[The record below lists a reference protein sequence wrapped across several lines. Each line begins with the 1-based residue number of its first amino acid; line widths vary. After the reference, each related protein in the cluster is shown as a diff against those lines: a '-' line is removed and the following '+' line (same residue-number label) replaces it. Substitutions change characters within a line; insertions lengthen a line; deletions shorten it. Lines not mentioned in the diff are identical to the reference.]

1 MNTLISRNSPHIHLM
16 HRQFTT
22 CDGIRKLPG
31 NINCKPTQSEA
42 EEPELS
48 KLQPRTIASTPLVR
62 CKPFQNDVICARG
75 RTYWD
80 HPGNQLYRKLISLAK
95 NQYSKAPNR
104 LGKSL
109 IVSEIIRH
117 IHQAN
122 GRFMKKVNRK
132 GDEKWVECS
141 VNFIR
146 EKVTQSLRDG
156 LSFKYSSSTE
166 RKRQRKAQSQE
177 IFHGDIDRIVHSN
190 TTVSKKISD
199 FKQKVSWMN
208 RYRGTESE
216 GVSDEAIMKI
226 FEAANLDIL
235 ETMKKQPSMLNQ
247 LRHVTKNES
256 SSRTSGEEG
265 LTRSISPVA
274 LGSTAAMTMTLQ
286 LESETQTL
294 LPQPPSNTSSDTN
307 RFIQID
313 LSMSTPSPAFTNNI
327 QYGKHDD
334 MSNTYCDDMNL
345 DLESPF
351 MFLDEVNRYRTRT

>member
-1 MNTLISRNSPHIHLM
+1 MNTLVSRNTPQIHLM

-22 CDGIRKLPG
+22 CGGIRKLQG
-31 NINCKPTQSEA
+31 NVNYKASHA
-42 EEPELS
+42 EEQELS
-48 KLQPRTIASTPLVR
+48 KLQPRSITTAVVR
-62 CKPFQNDVICARG
+62 SEPFQNDVICARG

-117 IHQAN
+117 IHKAN
-122 GRFMKKVNRK
+122 GRFMKKANRK

-141 VNFIR
+141 VNFVR

-190 TTVSKKISD
+190 KAVSQKIND
-199 FKQKVSWMN
+199 FKQKVTWMN

-216 GVSDEAIMKI
+216 GVSDGEIMAL
-226 FEAANLDIL
+226 FQAANLDIL
-235 ETMKKQPSMLNQ
+235 ETMKEHPSMLDQ
-247 LRHVTKNES
+247 LRRVTNNDSPHRMGGEERSTRSLSPVTKES
-256 SSRTSGEEG
+256 KPQTAMLQQQPRPPPKPLPRHSPNRSPATDRLVVQDDFLLTS
-265 LTRSISPVA
+265 
-274 LGSTAAMTMTLQ
+274 STA
-286 LESETQTL
+286 
-294 LPQPPSNTSSDTN
+294 
-307 RFIQID
+307 
-313 LSMSTPSPAFTNNI
+313 FTHNF
-327 QYGKHDD
+327 QHGKHGNANDNYYDD
-334 MSNTYCDDMNL
+334 MDIDFDSI
-345 DLESPF
+345 F
-351 MFLDEVNRYRTRT
+351 

>member
-1 MNTLISRNSPHIHLM
+1 MNTLESRNSPQIHLM

-22 CDGIRKLPG
+22 CGGIRKLQG
-31 NINCKPTQSEA
+31 TVTTKATYS

-48 KLQPRTIASTPLVR
+48 KLQPRSITSAVVR
-62 CKPFQNDVICARG
+62 YEPFQNDVICARG

-95 NQYSKAPNR
+95 DQYSKAPNR

-141 VNFIR
+141 VNFVR

-177 IFHGDIDRIVHSN
+177 IFHGDIYRIVHSN
-190 TTVSKKISD
+190 TAVSKKIND
-199 FKQKVSWMN
+199 FKQKVTWMN

-216 GVSDEAIMKI
+216 GVSDDEIMKI
-226 FEAANLDIL
+226 FQAANVDIL
-235 ETMKKQPSMLNQ
+235 ETMKKDPSMLDQ
-247 LRHVTKNES
+247 LRRVTNNDSPHRMGGEHES
-256 SSRTSGEEG
+256 
-265 LTRSISPVA
+265 TRPLSPVTRK
-274 LGSTAAMTMTLQ
+274 STPLTAMLLQ
-286 LESETQTL
+286 PHLPSKSFR
-294 LPQPPSNTSSDTN
+294 PQPSNRSSD
-307 RFIQID
+307 RDRLSQID
-313 LSMSTPSPAFTNNI
+313 LSLTSSTAFTNNL
-327 QYGKHDD
+327 QHGKHG
-334 MSNTYCDDMNL
+334 NTNDNNCDEMDL

-351 MFLDEVNRYRTRT
+351 MFLDEMNRYRTRS